1 MVLDRFDL
9 TADSATQQE
18 VVGNISNGV
27 EFRGTNLWV
36 LIFAAMI
43 ASLGL
48 NMNSP
53 AVIIGAMCISPLMGP
68 IV

>member
-18 VVGNISNGV
+18 VISNISNGV

-53 AVIIGAMCISPLMGP
+53 AVIIGAMCTSHKTR
-68 IV
+68 